1 VKSRLRVK
9 YEGEIVPALMA
20 KFSYGNVMQ
29 VPRVHKVV
37 INIGVGEATQ
47 EPRMLEMAMAE
58 LTVIAGQKPT
68 VRQAKKSISNFKL
81 REGQKIAC
89 TVTLR
94 GERMY
99 EFMDRLFNM
108 AMPRIRDFR
117 GTPRKS
123 FDKDGNYTL
132 GLRDQ
137 TIFPDLKVDSVEKP
151 RGMNITFVMKTP
163 ASHEASFDL
172 LTQLGMPFQRLN

>member
-1 VKSRLRVK
+1 MKSRLRVK
-9 YEGEIVPALMA
+9 YEGEIVPALM
-20 KFSYGNVMQ
+20 KRFNYRNVMQ
-29 VPRVHKVV
+29 VPRVDKVV
-37 INIGVGEATQ
+37 INVGVGEATQ

-81 REGQKIAC
+81 REGQKIGC

-137 TIFPDLKVDSVEKP
+137 TIFPDLKADSVEKP
-151 RGMNITFVMKTP
+151 RGMNITFVMKT
-163 ASHEASFDL
+163 SVDREASFDL
-172 LTQLGMPFQRLN
+172 LTQLGMPFQRQN

>member
-1 VKSRLRVK
+1 MNSRLYK
-9 YEGEIVPALMA
+9 LYTAEIVPALM
-20 KFSYGNVMQ
+20 KKHEYRNIMQ
-29 VPRVHKVV
+29 VPRLSKVV

-68 VRQAKKSISNFKL
+68 VRHAKKSISNFKL

-94 GERMY
+94 GDRMY
-99 EFMDRLFNM
+99 EFLDRLFNM
-108 AMPRIRDFR
+108 AMPRVRDFR
-117 GTPRKS
+117 GVPRKS

-132 GLRDQ
+132 GLREQ
-137 TIFPDLKVDSVEKP
+137 TIFPDLKLDSVEKP
-151 RGMNITFVMKTP
+151 RGMNITFVMRTP
-163 ASHEASFDL
+163 VKPEASFDL
-172 LTQLGMPFQRLN
+172 LTELGMPFQRQN

>member
-1 VKSRLRVK
+1 VK
-9 YEGEIVPALMA
+9 YEGEIIPALMT
-20 KFSYGNVMQ
+20 KYSYGNVMQ
-29 VPRVHKVV
+29 VPKVDKVV

-47 EPRMLEMAMAE
+47 EPRMLELAMAE

-137 TIFPDLKVDSVEKP
+137 TIFPDLKADSVEKP
-151 RGMNITFVMKTP
+151 RGMNITFVMKTRATP
-163 ASHEASFDL
+163 DESFDL
-172 LTQLGMPFQRLN
+172 LSQLGMPFQRQN

>member
-1 VKSRLRVK
+1 VKSRL
-9 YEGEIVPALMA
+9 YERYTAEIVPALM
-20 KFSYGNVMQ
+20 KKHSYRNIMQ
-29 VPRVHKVV
+29 VPKVSKVV

-47 EPRMLEMAMAE
+47 EPRMLEIAMAE
-58 LTVIAGQKPT
+58 LAVIAGQKPT
-68 VRQAKKSISNFKL
+68 VRTAKKSISNFKL

-94 GERMY
+94 GDRMY

-117 GTPRKS
+117 GVPRKS

-132 GLRDQ
+132 GLREQ
-137 TIFPDLKVDSVEKP
+137 TIFPDLKLDSVEKP
-151 RGMNITFVMKTP
+151 RGMNITFVMKYAVTP
-163 ASHEASFDL
+163 DASFDL
-172 LTQLGMPFQRLN
+172 LTELGMPFQRQN